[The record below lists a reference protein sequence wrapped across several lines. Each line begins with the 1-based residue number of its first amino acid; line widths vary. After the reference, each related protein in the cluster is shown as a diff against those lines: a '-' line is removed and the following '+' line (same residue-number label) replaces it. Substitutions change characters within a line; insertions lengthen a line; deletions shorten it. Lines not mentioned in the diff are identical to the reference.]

1 MKIYTKTGDKGETS
15 LIGGT
20 RVEKSHIRIESYG
33 TVDELNSWLGLL
45 GSVLAHEPLKSRLIE
60 IQNILFTIGSHLA
73 SDPGKSKMVLPE
85 INEQQVENLES
96 WMDEMEKGLPSLTNF
111 ILPGGHVHNAWAH
124 ISRCVCRRAERQVVS
139 LNVIEPVNPLII
151 QYLNRLSDF
160 LFILARCISKQEQ
173 TGEIPW
179 ITRA

>member
-15 LIGGT
+15 LIGGS

-45 GSVLAHEPLKSRLIE
+45 GSVLIQDPSHNRLIR

-73 SDPGKSKMVLPE
+73 SDPVKSKMVLPE
-85 INEQQVENLES
+85 ITGDQIKDLED
-96 WMDEMEKGLPSLTNF
+96 WMDEMEKDLPALSNF
-111 ILPGGHVHNAWAH
+111 VLPGGHVHNAWAH
-124 ISRCVCRRAERQVVS
+124 IARCVCRRAERQVVS
-139 LNVIEPVNPLII
+139 LNKLESVNPLII

-160 LFILARCISKQEQ
+160 LFVLARYISKQEQ
-173 TGEIPW
+173 VEEIPW
-179 ITRA
+179 ITRS